1 MKTTSENQLTPEES
15 AVGENILHNLSH
27 PQQLEKM
34 YRDNKLVFKKAFNH
48 IYPGIKESITAQVWQ
63 ERLNF
68 DNEEISWGTR
78 NEFMFVLLA
87 SALAA
92 LLTKIPQLANINP
105 EYFYPRNVALI
116 VFPLLTIYFARKQQ
130 LSTKKLLLLSTAI
143 LLSAVYINLL
153 PDNDKSDTLIL
164 ACIHLP
170 LFLWTLLGFTF
181 VGGQLNDY
189 HKRLDFLRFNG
200 DLVVMGTIT
209 LIAGGLLTGITLGLF
224 ELIQINIEQFYG
236 EYIVVSGLA
245 AAPIF
250 ATYLVDTNPQ
260 LVNKVSPVI
269 AKIFTPLVLVT
280 LVLYLSA
287 IIYTGK
293 DPYNDREFLIIFN
306 LLLIGVMAIIIFS
319 IAEISKNTGNKI
331 GILLLSGLSV
341 ITIVVNG
348 IALSAILFR
357 ITEWGI
363 TANRLAVLGGNILIL
378 TNLLLVTYKLF
389 QSTKDRNKLP
399 EVEKSIVYF
408 LPVYSAWTVLVIFV
422 FPLLFGFK

>member
-1 MKTTSENQLTPEES
+1 MKTTNENQLADEVSTLRD
-15 AVGENILHNLSH
+15 NILNNLSH

-34 YRDNKLVFKKAFNH
+34 YRDNKHAFKKAFNH

-68 DNEEISWGTR
+68 DNEEISWGTSK
-78 NEFMFVLLA
+78 EFMFVLLA
-87 SALAA
+87 SLLAA
-92 LLTKIPQLANINP
+92 LLAKIPQLASINP
-105 EYFYPRNVALI
+105 EYFFPRNVALI
-116 VFPLLTIYFARKQQ
+116 VFPLLTLYFALKKQ
-130 LSTKKLLLLSTAI
+130 LSTQKLILLATAI

-153 PDNDKSDTLIL
+153 PDNDQSDTLIL

-181 VGGQLNDY
+181 VGGRMNDY

-209 LIAGGLLTGITLGLF
+209 LIAGGLLTGITMGLF
-224 ELIQINIEQFYG
+224 ELIEVKIKDFYF
-236 EYIVVSGLA
+236 EYIVLSGLA

-269 AKIFTPLVLVT
+269 AKVFTPLVLIT

-293 DPYNDREFLIIFN
+293 DPYNDREFLMIFN

-319 IAEISKNTGNKI
+319 IAEISKNSGNKI

-341 ITIVVNG
+341 ITIIVNG

-363 TANRLAVLGGNILIL
+363 TPNRLAVLGGNMLIL
-378 TNLLLVTYKLF
+378 SNLLVVTYRMF
-389 QSTKDRNKLP
+389 QAIKDRNK
-399 EVEKSIVYF
+399 VTDIEKSIAYF
-408 LPVYSAWTVLVIFV
+408 LPVYSMWTVLVIFV
-422 FPLLFGFK
+422 FPALLGFK

>member
-1 MKTTSENQLTPEES
+1 
-15 AVGENILHNLSH
+15 
-27 PQQLEKM
+27 
-34 YRDNKLVFKKAFNH
+34 
-48 IYPGIKESITAQVWQ
+48 VWQ

-68 DNEEISWGTR
+68 DNEDISWGTR

-92 LLTKIPQLANINP
+92 LLAKIPQLANINP

-116 VFPLLTIYFARKQQ
+116 VFPMLTIYFARKQQ
-130 LSTKKLLLLSTAI
+130 LSTQKLLLLSTAI

-245 AAPIF
+245 AAPIS
-250 ATYLVDTNPQ
+250 Q
-260 LVNKVSPVI
+260 LI
-269 AKIFTPLVLVT
+269 
-280 LVLYLSA
+280 
-287 IIYTGK
+287 
-293 DPYNDREFLIIFN
+293 
-306 LLLIGVMAIIIFS
+306 
-319 IAEISKNTGNKI
+319 
-331 GILLLSGLSV
+331 
-341 ITIVVNG
+341 
-348 IALSAILFR
+348 
-357 ITEWGI
+357 W
-363 TANRLAVLGGNILIL
+363 
-378 TNLLLVTYKLF
+378 
-389 QSTKDRNKLP
+389 
-399 EVEKSIVYF
+399 
-408 LPVYSAWTVLVIFV
+408 
-422 FPLLFGFK
+422 

>member
-1 MKTTSENQLTPEES
+1 MKTTSENQLTQEMS
-15 AVGENILHNLSH
+15 TVGEKILNNLSH

-34 YRDNKLVFKKAFNH
+34 YRDNKHAFKKAFNQM
-48 IYPGIKESITAQVWQ
+48 YPAIKESTIAQVWQ

-78 NEFMFVLLA
+78 KEFMFVLLA
-87 SALAA
+87 SVVAA
-92 LLTKIPQLANINP
+92 LLAKIPQLAGINP
-105 EYFYPRNVALI
+105 EYFFPRNIALI
-116 VFPLLTIYFARKQQ
+116 VFPLLTLYFARKQQ
-130 LSTKKLLLLSTAI
+130 LSARKLLLIATAI

-153 PDNDKSDTLIL
+153 PNNDQSDTLIL
-164 ACIHLP
+164 ACVHLP

-181 VGGQLNDY
+181 VGGRLNDY

-209 LIAGGLLTGITLGLF
+209 LIAGALLTGITLGLF
-224 ELIQINIEQFYG
+224 ELIEVKIKDFYF
-236 EYIVVSGLA
+236 EYIVLSGLA

-293 DPYNDREFLIIFN
+293 DPYNDREFLMIFN

-319 IAEISKNTGNKI
+319 IAEISNNTGNTI
-331 GILLLSGLSV
+331 GILLLTGLSV

-389 QSTKDRNKLP
+389 KATKDRNKLM
-399 EVEKSIVYF
+399 EVEKSIACF
-408 LPVYSAWTVLVIFV
+408 LPVYSSWTVLVIFV
-422 FPLLFGFK
+422 FPVLFGFK